1 MMYWNNHMTSGGWI
15 FSILATVIIL
25 ALLVAA
31 VVWITRAVRI
41 RRGPVTATSALEILD
56 RRLASGEIKTDQYE
70 QLRHALAARP
80 ESRSAVP

>member
-15 FSILATVIIL
+15 FSILTTVIIL

-31 VVWITRAVRI
+31 IVWVTRAMRI
-41 RRGPVTATSALEILD
+41 RRGAAAATSALEILD

-70 QLRHALAARP
+70 RLRHTLAARA
-80 ESRSAVP
+80 ESPRATP